1 MGFGLMN
8 FVKDIEAREDG
19 KPVGKDISVKKDA
32 PAASQAAKRPS
43 GPMDKI
49 QAVIPELYKIEKDP
63 KHALGLSGD
72 TLKTLCE
79 LGVIDISINE
89 KGTKLTESFRII
101 EQVTGKLPKE
111 QAAEEFGETKT
122 LAERVSAMPQKG
134 ADNDDD
140 IICTKRPIER
150 KPQKSVYLIE
160 TPREKKTAEQP
171 KAAGALIPP
180 PDDAP
185 KPETPAPG
193 SPLIPPKPQDQQ
205 R

>member
-19 KPVGKDISVKKDA
+19 KPVGKDISAKKDA
-32 PAASQAAKRPS
+32 PASAPAAKKPS
-43 GPMDKI
+43 GPMDKV

-63 KHALGLSGD
+63 KHAMLLSGD
-72 TLKTLCE
+72 ILKTLCE

-111 QAAEEFGETKT
+111 PAEDMPETKT

-134 ADNDDD
+134 TDNDDD
-140 IICTKRPIER
+140 IICTKRPTER
-150 KPQKSVYLIE
+150 KPQRSIYLIE
-160 TPREKKTAEQP
+160 TPREKKPPVAGP
-171 KAAGALIPP
+171 AAAALIPP
-180 PDDAP
+180 PADAP
-185 KPETPAPG
+185 KTEAPAQG
-193 SPLIPPKPQDQQ
+193 SALIPPKAEDQQ